1 LASGTACLPA
11 LRSLASALGLGFFS
25 HFEGIAVNTLLPIF
39 ASLELL
45 VNLYNWH
52 KNKNHTRA
60 AFSILGPVAVLLT
73 LYPLWLYDWST
84 YLFYFGICLMVVM
97 SVLDIVKPVREQTCN
112 VWLIAV
118 VETINGQCLLF
129 AQSSLQ
135 KKVFSFYV
143 HYILADPQSMST
155 RIFSVYL
162 TVLNLPWVKMW

>member
-1 LASGTACLPA
+1 MASGTACLPA

-60 AFSILGPVAVLLT
+60 VFSILGPVAVLLT

-118 VETINGQCLLF
+118 VETINGQCLLI
-129 AQSSLQ
+129 ALCRSLA
-135 KKVFSFYV
+135 KCHKR
-143 HYILADPQSMST
+143 ILIK
-155 RIFSVYL
+155 RL
-162 TVLNLPWVKMW
+162 TLIC